1 MKSRS
6 LVGLLALLLL
16 CLAAHAT
23 AQTTPTQAPT
33 EQQRKA
39 KKELEQKALG
49 LLDEIIKD
57 TQSFR
62 VVENR
67 LRLKAYAASLLWKY
81 DEARA
86 RAIFKETLSG
96 VVDLLT
102 SQEGDDSTPRIFPGT
117 TELRREVVQMLSVH
131 DARMARDFLRA
142 TRQAASSAARN
153 GEPPNDLQIEYSL
166 ATQIT
171 ETDPKQALE
180 LAQDSL
186 AKGFSYELIN
196 TLKLLQS
203 KDPEAAAKLASEIVT
218 KLRSETLVAG
228 NDEAASVA
236 FNLLSMVFDPSVES
250 TGKDG
255 KKAEPLLS
263 QQGMRDLM
271 DINVTLALNSPSYLG
286 RLQAL
291 NGMMTQV
298 EKYAPARVAELRR
311 KMAQNKRTMIS
322 EDSEDGE
329 EDSPEWAKYVGMM
342 ETGTGDELLAAAAK
356 APQEMR
362 ENLYQAAA
370 RKFAEKG
377 DVDRAREIINSNLSD
392 SPFRKELLAEL
403 ERQTS
408 LTAAE
413 QGKMDQVRKTLANL
427 KTNEERAM
435 TLAQIATVLTAKG
448 EKKLARQLLE
458 EAQGMVSYRAK
469 NIKQLGAQLIVA
481 QTYIKVE
488 PERSLAM
495 LGSIVDQLNELLAAA
510 VTLGG
515 FILDEEVM
523 RDDEIRLEVFTS
535 LVPGFSG
542 QFAPDLRMLA
552 AFDFDRTRALAD
564 RFQRDEVRM
573 MARLLVVQ
581 SVLMEQSP
589 SAEQLRGRMTTTTRT
604 MTITEPPAATT
615 EIEEGDTP

>member
-1 MKSRS
+1 MNSRS
-6 LVGLLALLLL
+6 LIGLLALLL
-16 CLAAHAT
+16 CFGAHAA
-23 AQTTPTQAPT
+23 AQTTPAQALT

-57 TQSFR
+57 TQNFR
-62 VVENR
+62 VAENR
-67 LRLKAYAASLLWKY
+67 LRLKAYAASLLWKH

-86 RAIFKETLSG
+86 RAIFKETLAG
-96 VVDLLT
+96 VVDLLNNQDNDE
-102 SQEGDDSTPRIFPGT
+102 SPSTRLFPGA
-117 TELRREVVQMLSVH
+117 TELRREVVQMLSAH

-142 TRQAASSAARN
+142 TRQLASRAGRD
-153 GEPPNDLQIEYSL
+153 GEPNNDLQIEYSL
-166 ATQIT
+166 ASQIT
-171 ETDPKQALE
+171 ESDPKQALE
-180 LAQDSL
+180 LAEESL
-186 AKGFSYELIN
+186 SKGFSYELIN
-196 TLKLLQS
+196 TLRLLQS
-203 KDPEAAAKLASEIVT
+203 KDPEAAAKLAGEIVT
-218 KLRSETLVAG
+218 KLRSETLMAA
-228 NDEAASVA
+228 NEEAASVA
-236 FNLLSMVFDPSVES
+236 FNLLSLVFDSSVES

-322 EDSEDGE
+322 EDIEDGE
-329 EDSPEWAKYVGMM
+329 EGSPEWAKYVGMM

-356 APQEMR
+356 APKEMR

-370 RKFAEKG
+370 RKFVEKG
-377 DVDRAREIINSNLSD
+377 DVDRAREILTNHLSD
-392 SPFRKELLAEL
+392 SPFSKELLAEL

-413 QGKMDQVRKTLANL
+413 QGRMDQVRKTLANL

-435 TLAQIATVLTAKG
+435 TLAQIATALTAKG

-469 NIKQLGAQLIVA
+469 NIKQLGAQLMVVQA
-481 QTYIKVE
+481 YIRVE

-495 LGSIVDQLNELLAAA
+495 LEPIVDQLNELLAAA
-510 VTLGG
+510 ATLGG
-515 FILDEEVM
+515 FILDEEIM
-523 RDDEIRLEVFTS
+523 RDDEVRLEVVTS
-535 LVPGFSG
+535 LLSGFSG
-542 QFAPDLRMLA
+542 QFAPDLQLLA
-552 AFDFDRTRALAD
+552 SFDFDRTRALVD

-581 SVLMEQSP
+581 SVLTEQGP
-589 SAEQLRGRMTTTTRT
+589 PAERLRGSTTTTTSRT
-604 MTITEPPAATT
+604 VVEPSDPDVQT
-615 EIEEGDTP
+615 EEGNAP